1 MHQIERTELERF
13 FELSLAIGTSL
24 HAQENARVFLSK
36 LVESTSLTFAG
47 LWLRSPYGAYQ
58 LEFAYPEQDDNQT
71 ALIPEDHNT
80 PKALETQP
88 FFTEVLTNEAPEQP
102 FVYSDHLGG
111 GAYGYFQL
119 PVFSF
124 VQIFEAGRKRP
135 FELNSMQELAKLI
148 VKFGISMDA
157 CMVHARLR
165 EQQQLVNQVQGQLE
179 NSVAQYSDLFENMS
193 DSLVILNE
201 TDHIIKA
208 NRAAEALLDIGSS
221 QSGAAPSRHKLT
233 DFIHPEDR
241 DKFEYFLQKL
251 LDFESDRNFRCRIL
265 TSGQLERYV
274 AFNSSLIRSVSGH
287 RAGSRHIV
295 RDITSQYTYENR
307 LSQLN
312 TQLSAL
318 VANLQAAI
326 LFEDTGRKTLL
337 VNKVF
342 CELFRIPYTPED
354 LIGVEASILLQEV
367 AQQHTQPEA
376 FQEWARQTLEARA
389 LSTDQKFTMPD
400 GKILCFDAIP
410 VNAGAE
416 ELGLLWQCHDITA
429 RETAKARLQESEERY
444 RGILENMELGL
455 LELDEHGI
463 ITRAFDRF
471 CTMLGYEEA
480 ELTGRRPGDIF
491 VASAEIYRDEQYR
504 AERAASEAVIYEQQ
518 FTRKDGNV
526 IWAIVSSTPILDR
539 RGQLKGYIGIHY
551 DITERKQLEERLQ
564 AAKNRAEKAIQAERQ
579 FLANMSHEIRTPMN
593 AVIGMTHLLLN
604 TQPTPEQRDYLESLK
619 FSADSLLSLIDNIL
633 DLSKIEASQLSLES
647 SPFSLRRILNNLKQS
662 FQLKVKDK
670 PVSVNLDLDEQID
683 RQLIGDPTRL
693 SQIFTNLLGNAI
705 KFTSQG
711 TIGIKARVTERTD
724 THMNLQFT
732 VFDTGIGIASEKLEY
747 VFQSFKQ
754 ADSDITRK
762 YGGTGLGLSIVRQ
775 LVELMGGDIRVES
788 ELGKGTAFIFNLS
801 LPVSEKEDNSQG
813 ATPLTNAGHNKGLL
827 RSLWVLLVEDNPM
840 NQKLASHILKAW
852 GCHFEV
858 ANDGEEAI
866 EKSRKRHF
874 DIILMDIHMP
884 KLDGCEATAQI
895 RADEQNIN
903 QNTLII
909 GLTAAAM
916 LDEKQRAIESG
927 MNQFITKPFSPSALS
942 ELILNSLQLSHSS
955 EKKQLD
961 MNTEHENNPTPV
973 SVDLAYLNEFS
984 GGDKGFIREIIQTF
998 LQEAP
1003 GNIARLS
1010 EGLGQEDWDTV
1021 YRAAH
1026 QLKPNYMML
1035 GMPAQQEAALSVEKL
1050 AKSKP
1055 QKTEIDEMVTQLIAD
1070 TRKAFPLLEEK
1081 LSELEA

>member
-1 MHQIERTELERF
+1 MHQIERNELERF

-24 HAQENARVFLSK
+24 HAEENARVFLSK

-47 LWLRSPYGAYQ
+47 LWLRSPSGAYQ
-58 LEFAYPEQDDNQT
+58 LEFAYPEQDDNPT
-71 ALIPEDHNT
+71 AFIPEDHDT
-80 PKALETQP
+80 PKALEARP
-88 FFTEVLTNEAPEQP
+88 FFTEVLSKEAPDES
-102 FVYSDHLGG
+102 FIYSDHLGS

-124 VQIFEAGRKRP
+124 VQIFEAHRDRP

-193 DSLVILNE
+193 DSLLILNE
-201 TDHIIKA
+201 ADHIIKA
-208 NRAAEALLDIGSS
+208 NRSAQALLDIEAD
-221 QSGAAPSRHKLT
+221 QSRAALYQHKLT

-241 DKFEYFLQKL
+241 DKFDYFLQKL

-274 AFNSSLIRSVSGH
+274 SFNSSLIRSVSGH

-295 RDITSQYTYENR
+295 RDITSQYTYEKR

-342 CELFRIPYTPED
+342 CELFSIPYTPDD
-354 LIGVEASILLQEV
+354 LIGVEANVLLQEV
-367 AQQHTQPEA
+367 AQQHVRPEA
-376 FQEWARQTLEARA
+376 FQEWTRQTLEARV

-410 VNAGAE
+410 VNAGTE
-416 ELGLLWQCHDITA
+416 QLGLLWQCHDITA

-471 CTMLGYEEA
+471 CTMLRYQEA
-480 ELTGRRPGDIF
+480 ELTGRRPEDIF
-491 VASAEIYRDEQYR
+491 VVSPEIYRDEQYR
-504 AERAASEAVIYEQQ
+504 EERLTSEAVIYEQQ
-518 FTRKDGNV
+518 FTRKDGKV

-593 AVIGMTHLLLN
+593 AVIGVTHLLLN
-604 TQPTPEQRDYLESLK
+604 TQPTPEQRDYLDSLK

-670 PVSVNLDLDEQID
+670 PVSVTLDLDERID

-705 KFTSQG
+705 KFTSRG
-711 TIGIKARVTERTD
+711 TIGIKARVIARTD
-724 THMNLQFT
+724 KHMSLQFK
-732 VFDTGIGIASEKLEY
+732 VFDTGIGIANEKLEF

-775 LVELMGGDIRVES
+775 LVELMGGNIWVES

-801 LPVSEKEDNSQG
+801 LPVSEKADNSPE
-813 ATPLTNAGHNKGLL
+813 ATPLGDVGHQGLL

-852 GCHFEV
+852 GCHFVV

-866 EKSRKRHF
+866 EKSRERHF

-884 KLDGCEATAQI
+884 KLDGYEATAQI
-895 RADEQNIN
+895 RADGQNIN

-942 ELILNSLQLSHSS
+942 ELILNSLQLSHSP

-961 MNTEHENNPTPV
+961 MNTEQEHNQAPV

-984 GGDKGFIREIIQTF
+984 GGDKDFIREIIQTF

-1010 EGLGQEDWDTV
+1010 EGLGEEDWDSV

-1035 GMPAQQEAALSVEKL
+1035 GMPAQQEAALSIEKL
-1050 AKSKP
+1050 AKSGP
-1055 QKTEIDEMVTQLIAD
+1055 QKTEIDDMITQLVAD
-1070 TRKAFPLLEEK
+1070 THKAFPLLEEK